1 MWDLIPSTLIVL
13 APNALVGQRLKLQ
26 HNTAELTI
34 TQ

>member
-1 MWDLIPSTLIVL
+1 MILIVI
-13 APNALVGQRLKLQ
+13 APRAQVGQRLKLQ